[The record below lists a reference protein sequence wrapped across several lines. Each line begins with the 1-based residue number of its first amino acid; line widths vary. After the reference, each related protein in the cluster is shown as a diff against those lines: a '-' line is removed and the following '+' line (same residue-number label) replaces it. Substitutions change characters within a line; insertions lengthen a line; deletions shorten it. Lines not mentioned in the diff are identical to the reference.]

1 MAAGEKPVAPSQ
13 PKASEQRLDAIRN
26 EASATGKVVTGAG
39 QAYANAQIPGAED
52 YYNLPVLKPPTWT
65 WEVPLYFLVGG
76 IAGVSSVIAFV
87 GHLFHADPRMVRV
100 ALWIAFIGT
109 GLCPALLISDLGRPL
124 RFLNML
130 RVFKWRSPM
139 SMGSWILSAF
149 GGCAFL
155 ALATNE
161 FILHGI
167 QNPLLLPLRWVGEFT
182 GAVTGL
188 LLASYT
194 GVLIGATA
202 IPVWYENRKLLPAH
216 FLTSGLGG
224 SSAILEFFGFLLP
237 ATQILGFVAAGIE
250 TVIGIILELRHHRVD
265 APLHHG
271 KSGWTMRIAGTLEGP
286 IALLVRILWHGSA
299 NGRYSA
305 AACFLLGALC
315 SRYAWI
321 WAGRAS
327 AYDPQALFESQH
339 AAMTATRGAPRTP

>member
-1 MAAGEKPVAPSQ
+1 VSATDNPGAPSRPPIR
-13 PKASEQRLDAIRN
+13 PKASENRLDAIRN

-39 QAYANAQIPGAED
+39 QAHASAHANTNATIPGAED

-65 WEVPLYFLVGG
+65 WEVPLYFFVGG
-76 IAGVSSVIAFV
+76 IAGMSSLIAFV
-87 GHLFHADPRMVRV
+87 GHLFHADPRMIRV
-100 ALWIAFIGT
+100 ALWIPLIGA

-130 RVFKWRSPM
+130 RVFKWRSAM

-149 GGCAFL
+149 GGAAFL

-161 FILHGI
+161 LVLRGI
-167 QNPLLLPLRWVGEFT
+167 HLPFLLPLQWLAEF
-182 GAVTGL
+182 AAALTGL

-202 IPVWYENRKLLPAH
+202 IPVWHENRLLLPGH

-224 SSAILEFFGFLLP
+224 SAAILELFGFLVP
-237 ATQILGFVAAGIE
+237 ATQILGFATTTIE
-250 TVIGIILELRHHRVD
+250 TLIGFILELRHGRIY
-265 APLHHG
+265 APLHEG
-271 KSGWTMRIAGTLEGP
+271 KSGWTMRIAGALEGP
-286 IALLVRILWHGSA
+286 IALIIRIFWHSSA
-299 NGRYSA
+299 NGRHA
-305 AACFLLGALC
+305 AAICFLVGSVS

-327 AYDPQALFESQH
+327 AHDPQALFEDQRKS
-339 AAMTATRGAPRTP
+339 